1 MHIGEKIKALRMAKM
16 MTQAE
21 LAGDQITR
29 NMLSRIEHGA
39 AFPSLQTVTYLAA
52 RLNVPAGF
60 LLAEEGDDFLYRKM
74 NSIGNIRHAF
84 SRGDYR
90 SCRDICESLFGEGRS
105 DDEIALILAGCT
117 KEIGMEELHAGRL
130 HTAVRDFDAALRYAA
145 ATVYDTALIRAEI
158 AVCLAWLREF
168 SPMLSSDML
177 DNPDGVGSRAYASG
191 NAFCR
196 YIAALSDLAEG
207 NEGLLARYLAQE
219 DERVLYPLHVRA
231 RRCMA
236 QSDYAGALV
245 FMRRI
250 MDAQE
255 VPPQILL
262 YSTICD
268 MEICCRETDDY
279 RGAYEYAR
287 DKIGLRERLL
297 EDVQ

>member
-1 MHIGEKIKALRMAKM
+1 MHIGEKIKALRTAKM

-145 ATVYDTALIRAEI
+145 ATVYDTAVIRAEI

-168 SPMLSSDML
+168 SPMLNSDML

-196 YIAALSDLAEG
+196 YIAALADLAAGRE
-207 NEGLLARYLAQE
+207 ELLALYLTQE

-262 YSTICD
+262 YSTVCD
-268 MEICCRETDDY
+268 MEVCCRETDDY